1 MSSASCAS
9 PSSATEPG
17 MGIGELRMADAD
29 TKDVAVVF
37 GPCGDGDSGI
47 DVKEARA
54 DAAVW
59 RPTSLSSN

>member
-1 MSSASCAS
+1 
-9 PSSATEPG
+9 